1 VSSARSSLLAKV
13 LTGYVLKRVC
23 LLHHNRA
30 ARDGY
35 ISLGSCEIELSD
47 GRSEKT
53 KIKKGEKVM
62 KPGVNCRDFKTI
74 WGKWGAM

>member
-1 VSSARSSLLAKV
+1 VSSAWSSLLAKV

-47 GRSEKT
+47 GRSEK
-53 KIKKGEKVM
+53 
-62 KPGVNCRDFKTI
+62 
-74 WGKWGAM
+74 